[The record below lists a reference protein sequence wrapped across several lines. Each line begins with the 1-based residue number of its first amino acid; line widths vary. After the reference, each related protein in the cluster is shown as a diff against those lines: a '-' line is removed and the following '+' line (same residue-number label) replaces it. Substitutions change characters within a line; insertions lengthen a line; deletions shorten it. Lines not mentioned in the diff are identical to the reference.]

1 LSCWASEGDFQTK
14 VAIFSN
20 GFRSMSGTMT
30 SDDFA
35 RYGAIREFP
44 HGATALHFGIEGP
57 GALEHLRLWIL
68 AVAGEGN
75 ESGRC

>member
-1 LSCWASEGDFQTK
+1 
-14 VAIFSN
+14 
-20 GFRSMSGTMT
+20 MSGTMT